1 MIAILLALGVAL
13 LAPQP
18 IERPADPV
26 SPIQWVHRGPA
37 DPVHLG
43 PGETAVLPL
52 EKGLHGGLEV
62 LKSNG
67 IVTPRCP
74 VVVASAQIVADG
86 PIVASL
92 DVGVRLRNWSTVIDS
107 GPLVPM
113 TAIPVQEGQSVRLRV
128 TNQSPNRV
136 RVSPLGTRLNVYA
149 ASCAPVI
156 RGGLFVL

>member
-1 MIAILLALGVAL
+1 MIASLFALGFAL

-18 IERPADPV
+18 IEMPADPV

-37 DPVHLG
+37 DPMDLD
-43 PGETAVLPL
+43 PGETAVLLL
-52 EKGLHGGLEV
+52 EKGMHGGLTV

-74 VVVASAQIVADG
+74 VVVASAQVIADG
-86 PIVASL
+86 PITASL

-107 GPLVPM
+107 GPIVPM
-113 TAIPVQEGQSVRLRV
+113 TAIPVPEGQSVRLRV

-136 RVSPLGTRLNVYA
+136 RVSPIGTRLSVYA
-149 ASCAPVI
+149 ASCAPAI
-156 RGGLFVL
+156 RGGLFAL